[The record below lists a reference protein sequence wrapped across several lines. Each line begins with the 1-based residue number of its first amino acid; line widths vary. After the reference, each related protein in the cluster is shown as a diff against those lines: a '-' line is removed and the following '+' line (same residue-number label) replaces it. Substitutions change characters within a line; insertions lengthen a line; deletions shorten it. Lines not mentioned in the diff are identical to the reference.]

1 MSRQE
6 LYERMSRLIDG
17 ALPPDEAEA
26 LRREIDADPALAV
39 ALETMTGIGDR
50 IAALPEEPPPPA
62 LDRAA
67 LATAQR
73 ITGTETNVVR
83 IHRSWAWVAVAASIA
98 LAALL
103 LWPRPEPTIVLVQG
117 SQWVEGQVLVMAASV
132 PVRVDG
138 TVLISVEPSDTSLR
152 EMDQEV
158 IMRNRELLLGALA
171 GAAVTV
177 AVYEG
182 SAVLFPGEANSRT
195 LDAGQTETVVDPDPD
210 RAPTSARG
218 TARTGTAEKR
228 KPAFVPVPAKPTP
241 IDEDFERIE
250 APADEIED
258 ERVDLGLDVALDDE
272 DTVPEVLFPT
282 SKEGINDAIREELGE
297 IRECYQAWL
306 ELQPELEG
314 TIEVKF
320 VISDVDGVGEVTR
333 TETLD
338 ATSTD
343 HTLFEGC
350 VLNVMSDLTFE
361 PPEDGGVVIVSYPFQ
376 FSSE

>member
-1 MSRQE
+1 MFE
-6 LYERMSRLIDG
+6 KMSRLVDG
-17 ALPPDEAEA
+17 DLPEAEAEA
-26 LRREIDADPALAV
+26 LRREIDADPELAR
-39 ALETMTGIGDR
+39 ALETMSGLGDA
-50 IAALPEEPPPPA
+50 IAGLDEEPPPPA

-67 LATAQR
+67 LQAAQR
-73 ITGTETNVVR
+73 ITRPDHNVVR
-83 IHRSWAWVAVAASIA
+83 LRRPWVWVAAAASIA

-117 SQWVEGQVLVMAASV
+117 SQLVEGRAMVMAANV

-138 TVLISVEPSDTSLR
+138 TALISVEPLDTSLR

-195 LDAGQTETVVDPDPD
+195 LDAGQTETVVDPGSNGGPTADLGVD
-210 RAPTSARG
+210 RSTPADR
-218 TARTGTAEKR
+218 R
-228 KPAFVPVPAKPTP
+228 KPAFVPVPSKPTP

-250 APADEIED
+250 APADEEEA
-258 ERVDLGLDVALDDE
+258 ERVELGLEEALDE
-272 DTVPEVLFPT
+272 EHAVPEVLFPT
-282 SKEGINDAIREELGE
+282 SKDGINDAIREELPE
-297 IRECYQAWL
+297 IRECYQSWL

-314 TIEVKF
+314 IIEVKF

-333 TETLD
+333 TETMD
-338 ATSTD
+338 TTNTD

-350 VLNVMSDLTFE
+350 VLNVMSGLTFE
-361 PPEDGGVVIVSYPFQ
+361 PPEDGGVVIVSYPFE
-376 FSSE
+376 FTSG